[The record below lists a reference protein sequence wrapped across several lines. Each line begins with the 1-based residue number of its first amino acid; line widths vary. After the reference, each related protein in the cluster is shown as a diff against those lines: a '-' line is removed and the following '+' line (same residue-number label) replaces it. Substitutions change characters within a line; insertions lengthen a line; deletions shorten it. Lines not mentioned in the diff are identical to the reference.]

1 MFVQMYLINPP
12 PAINAQRIGVRF
24 SLKKIGKSDVVTVL
38 NRPPLNGATPFR
50 IISQECSRMNY
61 FEIQC
66 YWIWLMFVSL
76 TSFDIVID
84 LKIFWIDSN
93 YILSPFQL
101 MLLLIHLESYQYRPP
116 NRLWKMQRG
125 SQHPILDYLRSRSA
139 KEK

>member
-1 MFVQMYLINPP
+1 MVRRVEIITIRHNMFVQMYLINPP

-66 YWIWLMFVSL
+66 Y
-76 TSFDIVID
+76 
-84 LKIFWIDSN
+84 
-93 YILSPFQL
+93 
-101 MLLLIHLESYQYRPP
+101 QYDGF
-116 NRLWKMQRG
+116 L
-125 SQHPILDYLRSRSA
+125 YY
-139 KEK
+139 